1 MRRIRDRGAP
11 NGTSCRPSASCGV
24 LAPSPRT
31 KRPDDSEAS
40 VAAAMAMVA
49 ALRFHTPMIPVP
61 SRIREVFTAASASS
75 TVVS

>member
-1 MRRIRDRGAP
+1 MQPFGQL
-11 NGTSCRPSASCGV
+11 GV

-31 KRPDDSEAS
+31 KRPDDSDAS
-40 VAAAMAMVA
+40 VAAAMAIVA

-61 SRIREVFTAASASS
+61 RRMREVFTAASANS